1 MAMTNEN
8 AKNQGIDQPTH
19 FVVELPGA
27 DGVQYVICEQLV
39 SAEAGHASLPGP
51 VLENLLNSN
60 PLRAAAIPGDPAGGP
75 RPVWL
80 AAAMVG
86 QSGTGP

>member
-1 MAMTNEN
+1 MANTIEN
-8 AKNQGIDQPTH
+8 AGNQGIDQPTH
-19 FVVELPGA
+19 FVVEVPGA

-39 SAEAGHASLPGP
+39 SADAGHDSLPGP
-51 VLENLLNSN
+51 VLANLLNSN
-60 PLRAAAIPGDPAGGP
+60 PLRAAAIPGDSSGAP

-86 QSGTGP
+86 QSGVGP